1 VNKYLYHLA
10 FALCFTCS
18 VLVSTPAAVADEEKE
33 SLVKAAFIYNFV
45 KFIEWPGDKST
56 SRLSNID
63 ICTVG
68 SSGINKASKV
78 FQAASTEKLK
88 LSLVPES
95 NWRNADKHCHILFIS
110 ASESSSIPE
119 IIGTLRTKPLLIVSD
134 SEQFAENGGMIGFVV
149 NDNKIKIAVNT
160 KAITTAG
167 LRVDA
172 QLLEIALKVIDK

>member
-1 VNKYLYHLA
+1 M
-10 FALCFTCS
+10 CS
-18 VLVSTPAAVADEEKE
+18 VLASTPAAVADEEKE

-45 KFIEWPGDKST
+45 KFIEWPGDRAT
-56 SRLSNID
+56 SKLSNID

-68 SSGINKASKV
+68 SSSINKASKV

-110 ASESSSIPE
+110 ASESSAVAE
-119 IIGTLRTKPLLIVSD
+119 ILGTLKTKPVLTVSD
-134 SEQFAENGGMIGFVV
+134 SDQFAEQGGMIGFVMS
-149 NDNKIKIAVNT
+149 DNKIKIAVNT
-160 KAITTAG
+160 KSITSAG